1 MRRQGAEV
9 PGKSGGGDAVF
20 DFLFAA
26 PAFDF
31 DFAEHAADDAA
42 EETLEVRVVE
52 VLERADGL
60 FLVAFEEHE
69 DGFCGVGDTAVEA
82 FAGGGFEDVGASGSA
97 GWSGGIVFGAVVD
110 VVLDLI
116 GDADGFA
123 EGDERVFGFVETAGV
138 GCADEEGDGEGRG
151 GFATED
157 FEDLGGGE
165 RDWVALPVEFGSL
178 AAAEVALAFAGD
190 ADHGG
195 EGGGGDPGVG
205 DETVAFADEEVTGV
219 EGGGDAVFGVE
230 GGFVVAFVVTVFD
243 VVVDEGC
250 FVEAFDG
257 EGEFAD
263 GVGERGFGV
272 VAEGLADGDGEEGP
286 PAFSGAGEPVAGDE
300 FGGAVGRAHEAVDFV
315 AVEP

>member
-1 MRRQGAEV
+1 MRRQGAGGE
-9 PGKSGGGDAVF
+9 GGSGGGDAVF

-31 DFAEHAADDAA
+31 EFAEHAADDAA
-42 EETLEVRVVE
+42 EEPLEVRVVE

-60 FLVAFEEHE
+60 FLVAFEEHD
-69 DGFCGVGDTAVEA
+69 DGFCGVGETAVEA
-82 FAGGGFEDVGASGSA
+82 FAGGGFEDVGSGGSA
-97 GWSGGIVFGAVVD
+97 GRGDGVVFGAVVE
-110 VVLDLI
+110 VVFDLI

-123 EGDERVFGFVETAGV
+123 EGDERVFGFVETTGV
-138 GCADEEGDGEGRG
+138 GCADEECDGEGG
-151 GFATED
+151 CGFAAED
-157 FEDLGGGE
+157 FEDLGRGE
-165 RDWVALPVEFGSL
+165 GDRVALPVEFSAL

-205 DETVAFADEEVTGV
+205 DETVAFADEEVAGV
-219 EGGGDAVFGVE
+219 EGGGDSVFCVE
-230 GGFVVAFVVTVFD
+230 RGFVVAFFVTVFD

-263 GVGERGFGV
+263 RVGERGFGV
-272 VAEGLADGDGEEGP
+272 FAEGLADGDGEERP
-286 PAFSGAGEPVAGDE
+286 PAFSGASEPVAGHE
-300 FGGAVGRAHEAVDFV
+300 FCGAVGWAHEAVDFV